1 MSTSTTALMAAP
13 LHDQPA
19 ATAEELAEQ
28 LALLNERLAAATAE
42 RDAYRDALVRI
53 RLAMHGM
60 PSL

>member
-1 MSTSTTALMAAP
+1 MSTPTTALMAVP

-19 ATAEELAEQ
+19 ETAEELAEQ
-28 LALLNERLAAATAE
+28 LVLLNERLAAATAE

-60 PSL
+60 PGV

>member
-1 MSTSTTALMAAP
+1 MAAP